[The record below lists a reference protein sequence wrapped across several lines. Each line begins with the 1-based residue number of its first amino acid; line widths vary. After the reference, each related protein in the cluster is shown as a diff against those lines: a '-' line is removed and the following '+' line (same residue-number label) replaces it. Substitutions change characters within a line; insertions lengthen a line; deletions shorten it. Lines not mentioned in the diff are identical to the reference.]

1 VCPNGHPQR
10 AVRHRRR
17 GRRWGRAVSL
27 ALLVLLL
34 AGAAYAALSWY
45 PRRVTAQALAPT
57 SQALAEAVE
66 AYRDILEIYPVEA
79 RPRAIREASRAVL
92 EEVGMTRQTLDRGQA
107 ELEAHP
113 IPSLPVIGS
122 RPPLSI
128 AARVQEDMRFFYTD
142 ALEIVA
148 DLESIARYLTDLA
161 PTLPKLENLRREL
174 GNPTAPGEI
183 DRAAA
188 GALAVANQLIADLEA
203 ITPPEEMG
211 PVQAELAATSG
222 AIRRDL
228 RDIDRVSRQG
238 ASPLLR
244 ALIKSVENRIRA
256 YRQRF
261 AAAPGEALETS
272 LGPSIE
278 SVDRNIRRIAEGMTT
293 LRDDYDVAGLTVL
306 RG

>member
-1 VCPNGHPQR
+1 M
-10 AVRHRRR
+10 
-17 GRRWGRAVSL
+17 

-45 PRRVTAQALAPT
+45 PRRVTTQTLVPTSRALAG
-57 SQALAEAVE
+57 AVE
-66 AYRDILEIYPVEA
+66 SYRGILDVYPVEA
-79 RPRAIREASRAVL
+79 RPRAIREASAAVL
-92 EEVGMTRQTLDRGQA
+92 DEVGPARQTLDRGQA
-107 ELEAHP
+107 ELETRP
-113 IPSLPVIGS
+113 LPSLPVIGS

-128 AARVQEDMRFFYTD
+128 AARVREDMGFFYTD
-142 ALEIVA
+142 SLEIVA

-174 GNPTAPGEI
+174 GDPRTPGEI

-188 GALAVANQLIADLEA
+188 GALAVANQLIADLQA

-211 PVQAELAATSG
+211 PVQAELVATSG

-238 ASPLLR
+238 GSPLLR
-244 ALIKSVENRIRA
+244 ALIKSVENRIRT
-256 YRQRF
+256 YRGRF

-272 LGPSIE
+272 LGPAVE
-278 SVDRNIRRIAEGMTT
+278 AVDRSIRRIVEGLRS
-293 LRDDYDVAGLTVL
+293 LRDDYNVPGLTVP